1 MTVIHPDKLDELTR
15 SLLWPL
21 NMFCTVHSRVLPEI
35 TPLFEQQMP
44 EPYKQLLAHRHNMT
58 ATLEAFYGS
67 TIYIER
73 LSMVPGDEET
83 SREVVLRLATD
94 DRPVEYGASRIFVSS
109 LPPRAVELIAEGKIP
124 LGALLR
130 MCDCKHTVEPSGF
143 FRLRPTPFF
152 ADIFPDLDASE
163 LYGRRNTLVAL
174 NGKPI
179 AEVCEILPP
188 SAESNKIGGNR

>member
-1 MTVIHPDKLDELTR
+1 MTAVYPEDLHALAQ

-21 NMFCTVHSRVLPEI
+21 NLFCTVHSRVLPQI
-35 TPLFEQQMP
+35 TPLFDQQMP
-44 EPYKQLLAHRHNMT
+44 EPYKQLLVHNRNMT

-67 TIYIER
+67 TIYIEC
-73 LSMVPGDEET
+73 LNTVPGDEET
-83 SREVVLRLATD
+83 SREVVLRLETD
-94 DRPVEYGASRIFVSS
+94 GKPVEYGASRIFVSS
-109 LPPRAVELIAEGKIP
+109 LPPKAVELIAEGKIP
-124 LGALLR
+124 LGTLLR

-143 FRLRPTPFF
+143 FRLRPTTFF
-152 ADIFPDLDASE
+152 ANIFPELDGSE

-188 SAESNKIGGNR
+188 SAENDNIGAN